1 MLIYERSLDLTAALH
16 HSWIYLPLLV
26 ETANFENNR
35 ITLTNAQNEGFDLDP
50 KVDTF
55 WSSNMVNP
63 FPKVGE
69 NLDIE
74 MKSFKSD
81 MDAMGHRKVGS
92 SIDEYSKNLEN
103 AMDLV
108 PEITQRKKCNE
119 THTKI
124 TSHIIESMKSR
135 KLNVLN
141 EIESELLDNNKLLKD
156 DIEQYNLIL
165 DKDTA
170 DDRTQSLDKL
180 RLAIIQLENQ
190 NGIKKQEALGIRNR
204 IVSNS
209 KLDAN
214 EVGILDTIIRDK
226 FGADS
231 SNNDEDNSL
240 FGNNYFSGY
249 LKSIKQNSMNM
260 LKTAIGSQK
269 GFKIVQLVNAL
280 SSKKFE

>member
-1 MLIYERSLDLTAALH
+1 MPKVSLF
-16 HSWIYLPLLV
+16 LV
-26 ETANFENNR
+26 HKKKD
-35 ITLTNAQNEGFDLDP
+35 EGFDLDP

-190 NGIKKQEALGIRNR
+190 SSIFL
-204 IVSNS
+204 
-209 KLDAN
+209 
-214 EVGILDTIIRDK
+214 K
-226 FGADS
+226 FRS
-231 SNNDEDNSL
+231 
-240 FGNNYFSGY
+240 
-249 LKSIKQNSMNM
+249 
-260 LKTAIGSQK
+260 
-269 GFKIVQLVNAL
+269 
-280 SSKKFE
+280 